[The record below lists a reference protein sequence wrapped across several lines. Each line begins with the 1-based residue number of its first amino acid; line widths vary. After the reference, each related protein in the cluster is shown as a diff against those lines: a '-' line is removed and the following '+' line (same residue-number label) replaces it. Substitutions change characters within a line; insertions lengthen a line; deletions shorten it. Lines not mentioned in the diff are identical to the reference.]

1 MVTMTMTAL
10 MMLMMMMVQLA
21 EAENDR
27 SSSDESTPEEVDPK
41 LLRMQLL
48 EVSDGVALYV
58 VVNFQL
64 PVWQIY
70 LGL

>member
-1 MVTMTMTAL
+1 
-10 MMLMMMMVQLA
+10 MMMMMMQSA
-21 EAENDR
+21 EPENDR

-48 EVSDGVALYV
+48 EVSAGVALYV

-64 PVWQIY
+64 PVWRMTVSISGY
-70 LGL
+70 E